1 MTDERTGI
9 HSIDRVKTPEEL
21 NEAFASGLVELYQ
34 EVFADPPY
42 EEKFRLE
49 EVQDIFQLYFMQ
61 GVLMLCREDAQSV
74 IGFSASVPLVLE
86 QEIATIAQNFGIDPD
101 TVWYFADLGVSKKH
115 RRKKIA
121 QSLVIALL
129 GETPVGTL
137 IMRTSENNIASQRVN
152 QGVGFEIIDGME
164 QHVEKTRQ
172 NGEVQADRR
181 IFLKKQKNI
190 VT

>member
-164 QHVEKTRQ
+164 QHVEQTRQ